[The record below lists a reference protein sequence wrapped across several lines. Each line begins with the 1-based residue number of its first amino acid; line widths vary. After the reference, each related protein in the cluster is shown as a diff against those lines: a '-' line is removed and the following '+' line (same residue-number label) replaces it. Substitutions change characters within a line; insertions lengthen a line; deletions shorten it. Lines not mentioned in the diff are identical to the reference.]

1 MNCVSQHSKAIKLLR
16 QIAATQN
23 NPQLDMAITQAEDS
37 FMFATLTFTETE
49 NQIKNLIDQNDELS
63 QHVQQLANI

>member
-1 MNCVSQHSKAIKLLR
+1 MNCIEQHNKAIKLLR

-37 FMFATLTFTETE
+37 FTFATVAVTE
-49 NQIKNLIDQNDELS
+49 NEMLIKNLIDQNDELS
-63 QHVQQLANI
+63 QHIEQLAKI